1 MRDNIKPVWEDPENV
16 DGGCWSYK
24 ITKRDA
30 YRAWIELSTA
40 LIGETI
46 LNTNTT
52 EINGISISPKK
63 GFCIIKIWNNNSKY
77 SDTKFIVNT
86 IPYIVNEESIYKAFS
101 ENKN

>member
-1 MRDNIKPVWEDPENV
+1 MNNCLSVEPIQLSPNFCADWQPNK
-16 DGGCWSYK
+16 SY
-24 ITKRDA
+24 
-30 YRAWIELSTA
+30 
-40 LIGETI
+40 
-46 LNTNTT
+46 TNTT

-63 GFCIIKIWNNNSKY
+63 GFCIIKIWNNNSKN